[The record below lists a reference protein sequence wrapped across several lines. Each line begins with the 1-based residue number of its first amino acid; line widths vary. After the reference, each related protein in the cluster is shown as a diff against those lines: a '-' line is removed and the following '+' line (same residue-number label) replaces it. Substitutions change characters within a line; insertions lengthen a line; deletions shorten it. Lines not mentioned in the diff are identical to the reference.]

1 MIYFFLSKSDSV
13 IRGLIINFIK
23 ENIKSN
29 NLQYKIIFCNQHII
43 ESEISFINPEKDIV
57 LWEPIVAYN
66 NLEIVKSY
74 LNSIVILERPSVYI
88 QKISKFNPINE
99 NMAINHSFY
108 LFYLNPDERDITN
121 DEWKLVVKEEMYL
134 LTFDK
139 LFDLIKTNSN
149 NH

>member
-13 IRGLIINFIK
+13 IRGLIIDFIK
-23 ENIKSN
+23 NNIKSKN
-29 NLQYKIIFCNQHII
+29 YEYKIIFCNQHII
-43 ESEISFINPEKDIV
+43 ESEISFIDIERDIV

-66 NLEIVKSY
+66 NLEIVKNY

-99 NMAINHSFY
+99 NMAINHGFY
-108 LFYLNPDERDITN
+108 LFYLNPDEKDITN

-139 LFDLIKTNSN
+139 LFELFENKTN
-149 NH
+149 